1 MLVRIDNP
9 VYFTKAIEIISELV
23 SEVRIKL
30 NEYGMSITA
39 IDPANVALVSFR
51 LPRSAFSQFE
61 AGQETIGINLDDF
74 KRILKRSSS
83 KSSLILEKQENRL
96 EIKIDDKIRRKFGLN
111 LIEVEGEEIDF
122 EEKVSRMEFSS
133 KVEVNSE
140 DFIASIE
147 DCSVVADACSFIVE
161 NGKFIIEAKEMN
173 SAKTEFSDEV
183 QISGENSK
191 SRYSLEYL
199 TKFMKASKLTDKTSI
214 QFANDHPLG
223 MHIKVDSI
231 ELSFIL
237 APRVETDD

>member
-9 VYFTKAIEIISELV
+9 VYFTRAIEIISELV
-23 SEVRIKL
+23 SEVRIKI

-39 IDPANVALVSFR
+39 IDPANVALVGFR

-61 AGQETIGINLDDF
+61 TGQETLGINLDDF
-74 KRILKRSSS
+74 KKILKRASA

-122 EEKVSRMEFSS
+122 EEKVSRMEFSA
-133 KVEVNSE
+133 KVELESQ
-140 DFIASIE
+140 DFIAAIE
-147 DCSVVADACSFIVE
+147 DCSIVADACSFILNE
-161 NGKFIIEAKEMN
+161 GKFIIEAREMN
-173 SAKTEFSDEV
+173 SARTEFSDEA
-183 QISGENSK
+183 QISGEDCK

-199 TKFMKASKLTDKTSI
+199 AKFMKGSKITDKTSL

-223 MHIKVDSI
+223 MHLKIDLI